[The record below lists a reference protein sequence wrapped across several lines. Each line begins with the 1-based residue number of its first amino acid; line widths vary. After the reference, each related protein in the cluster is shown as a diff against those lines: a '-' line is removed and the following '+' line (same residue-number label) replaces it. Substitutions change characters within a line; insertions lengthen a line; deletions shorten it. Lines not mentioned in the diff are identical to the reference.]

1 MTKPYRIKHNAS
13 GYFYQRYNGSNLG
26 KKGKVY
32 MNNQSPLTMCDN
44 ENFIRIQ
51 IRHNTLAYKALRD
64 MLSKYA
70 IGKDDECEW
79 HSTSYRVPKSEFE
92 KEELQLMKIENIKFK
107 AKRLDNN
114 TWVEGYF
121 YSECGNAYIIENRQ
135 KESKLNRNLT
145 YQVDPSTVC
154 QFTGLKDSEGKE
166 IWEGDIVHDSYDLL
180 CIDNLYEVVYIEEEG
195 TFAFKSLDK
204 VDNYEPFVNLFEVY
218 VVGNKF
224 DNEKQY
230 MRIQTALSDKLK
242 KHCSHHA
249 FIKNWMH
256 DCVEWGDCNILFEK
270 IEQKNKYR
278 MTNEEFCNAH
288 IGERVLYKGKDIGA
302 YVAGYIED
310 KYIILGFDDYT
321 GCILYFTSK
330 VYKTLGETYNS
341 YRFAKLKYLEIIE

>member
-1 MTKPYRIKHNAS
+1 MAKPYRIKHKDS

-64 MLSKYA
+64 TLAKYV

-107 AKRLDNN
+107 AKRIDNGE
-114 TWVEGYF
+114 WVEGSLT
-121 YSECGNAYIIENRQ
+121 YSQEIAYIHR
-135 KESKLNRNLT
+135 KESDKDDRCYLT
-145 YQVDPSTVC
+145 PYEVIPETVC
-154 QFTGLKDSEGKE
+154 QFTGMMDEDCNE

-180 CIDNLYEVVYIEEEG
+180 CIDNLYEVVYIEKEG

-224 DNEKQY
+224 D
-230 MRIQTALSDKLK
+230 K
-242 KHCSHHA
+242 K
-249 FIKNWMH
+249 
-256 DCVEWGDCNILFEK
+256 
-270 IEQKNKYR
+270 
-278 MTNEEFCNAH
+278 
-288 IGERVLYKGKDIGA
+288 
-302 YVAGYIED
+302 
-310 KYIILGFDDYT
+310 
-321 GCILYFTSK
+321 
-330 VYKTLGETYNS
+330 
-341 YRFAKLKYLEIIE
+341 